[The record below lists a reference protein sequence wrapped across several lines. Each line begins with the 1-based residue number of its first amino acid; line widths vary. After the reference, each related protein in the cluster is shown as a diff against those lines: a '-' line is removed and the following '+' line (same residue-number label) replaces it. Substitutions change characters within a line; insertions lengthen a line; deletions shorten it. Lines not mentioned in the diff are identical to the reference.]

1 VLVSN
6 FNAGPLLC
14 QPALAQ
20 VVLQS
25 THFFHQGQALLRY
38 LKEPSIHQTTLIVMI
53 FAAIFAATSAFVVIF
68 NESKEMEKQIQE
80 AKEHYVRVQKERSVD
95 EAYKLVRVLEFF
107 KKTYEPHELTST
119 MREFMKN
126 VVGGRHTFAF
136 VVSDTGEFL
145 YNSEHFFA
153 AHTAVDSTEKKEAFL
168 AQMKGLQ
175 TEGMHEFSV
184 QELQGLLFVRT
195 DVPLGW
201 RVASG
206 VYLDKL
212 PKVVEAKKEESH
224 QKIMA
229 FVLKIG
235 ALTLFLYVAGLLKYR
250 YLTQRITK
258 DIRAIDAAFKEAPKT
273 YRFVDERAVTFVEF
287 KEISMHANT
296 MIAKIREKN
305 RDLIALN
312 TNLEKIVEEKT
323 SALQHS
329 IAYTQEL
336 LKQQD
341 RFVNNAIHEINTPLT
356 IMMMNIEL
364 HNLKLPKTPYLTKIE
379 AAAKVLENIYE
390 DLGYV
395 VKKHH
400 AQYPQKM
407 LNFGDFL
414 QERLAYFQDV
424 AEGNDVFFT
433 CKASQGLHVKFNE
446 VELQRIID
454 NNLSN
459 AIKYAKVGTQILVE
473 LQEEPSHVLLRIAN
487 EGNTITQPER
497 LFERYYREDKA
508 RGGFGLGLN
517 IVKEICDTHRV
528 EICVHSEAG
537 KTAFEYRFKK
547 EVV

>member
-1 VLVSN
+1 MLK
-6 FNAGPLLC
+6 
-14 QPALAQ
+14 
-20 VVLQS
+20 
-25 THFFHQGQALLRY
+25 Y
-38 LKEPSIHQTTLIVMI
+38 LKEPSIQQTTLIVMI

-68 NESKEMEKQIQE
+68 NETKEMQKQIQE
-80 AKEHYVRVQKERSVD
+80 TKERYIATQKEHSID
-95 EAYKLVRVLEFF
+95 EALKLVRVLGFLQKAF
-107 KKTYEPHELTST
+107 EPEALPKA
-119 MREFMKN
+119 MQGFMES
-126 VVGGRHTFAF
+126 VVAGRHTFAL
-136 VVSDTGEFL
+136 VVSDTGEVL
-145 YNSEHFFA
+145 YNPEHFFSS
-153 AHTAVDSTEKKEAFL
+153 HAVFSTKEGKDIFMERVL
-168 AQMKGLQ
+168 GLR

-184 QELQGLLFVRT
+184 EGLQGLLFVRE
-195 DVPLGW
+195 VAPLGW

-206 VYLDKL
+206 VYLDGL
-212 PKVVEAKKEESH
+212 AQVVEAKKEESH

-235 ALTLFLYVAGLLKYR
+235 TLTLFLYVAGLLKYR

-258 DIRAIDAAFKEAPKT
+258 DIRVIDAAFKEAPKT
-273 YRFVDERAVTFVEF
+273 YRFVDEHAVTFVEF

-296 MIAKIREKN
+296 MIAKIKEKN

-312 TNLEKIVEEKT
+312 TNLEEIVEEKT
-323 SALQHS
+323 SALQRS
-329 IAYTQEL
+329 IAYTHEL
-336 LKQQD
+336 LEQQD

-400 AQYPQKM
+400 AQYPQKLFNM
-407 LNFGDFL
+407 GAFL

-433 CKASQGLHVKFNE
+433 CKADEGLHVRFNE
-446 VELQRIID
+446 VELQRIVD

-459 AIKYAKVGTQILVE
+459 AIKYARVGTQIAVE
-473 LQEEPSHVLLRIAN
+473 LEDEGATMVLRITN
-487 EGNTITQPER
+487 EGNTISQPER

-517 IVKEICDTHRV
+517 IVKEICDAHGV
-528 EICVHSEAG
+528 EICVRSCEG
-537 KTAFEYRFKK
+537 VTVFEYRFAKGIG
-547 EVV
+547 